1 MMGLCEHALLMA
13 RYNAWMN
20 AQLYAAAA
28 RLPEG
33 EAAADK
39 GAFFGSVIGTLNH
52 IVVADTIWLKRFCAH
67 PAGFTALDPVRALD
81 KPASLRTQV
90 ASDLAPLREHRAMLD
105 GVIAAWAAELREADF
120 DEVLHYTNSVGP
132 NSKKFGSVVLH
143 FFNHQTHH
151 RGQATTLLSQAG
163 IDVGPT
169 DLLMLIPGEV

>member
-1 MMGLCEHALLMA
+1 MVKISPCVET
-13 RYNAWMN
+13 
-20 AQLYAAAA
+20 AA

-105 GVIAAWAAELREADF
+105 GWLPPDVRLGPREPTPEDPAAQGAPL
-120 DEVLHYTNSVGP
+120 P
-132 NSKKFGSVVLH
+132 
-143 FFNHQTHH
+143 
-151 RGQATTLLSQAG
+151 
-163 IDVGPT
+163 
-169 DLLMLIPGEV
+169 